1 MGRNLTDPVV
11 DKVRKAVWHLEHEAH
26 QYKGFTRFSEL
37 EGVLVGEIEPKNRVL
52 PLLAPH
58 FAGRF
63 NGERV
68 VLYDRTH
75 REAFFYENFRWA
87 ILPVEEFSMGP
98 AGEEER
104 QWRRLWKKF
113 FQTVSI
119 EGRYNPK
126 CQDTHLPKRYRHVM
140 TEFMEEEPAA
150 DTAPALP

>member
-1 MGRNLTDPVV
+1 M
-11 DKVRKAVWHLEHEAH
+11 
-26 QYKGFTRFSEL
+26 
-37 EGVLVGEIEPKNRVL
+37 VL
-52 PLLAPH
+52 
-58 FAGRF
+58 F
-63 NGERV
+63 
-68 VLYDRTH
+68 DRTH
-75 REAFFYENFRWA
+75 HEAFFYENFRWA

-150 DTAPALP
+150 GAAPALP